1 MPSKRELLI
10 AYLRKR
16 SAFKKEE
23 RIAAHLAQK
32 TSLFEGGVC
41 RKADGRS
48 TVNRKKI
55 IRIILAALAV
65 AALLAA
71 GGCALWKNGFFEKI
85 NSVEALREVIAG
97 AGVWAGAVY
106 FALQM
111 MTVIVAPIPSNI
123 SMMAGALALGFWP
136 AMILGVLAVIAG
148 SVIVFLAARALGRN
162 AVQRFLDK
170 GVMEKYL
177 PIIEEKQDMFLFLTM
192 LFPFFPDDALC
203 MLAGLTKIPLGRF
216 VAIMALARP
225 WGLVVAAL
233 LGSGSLS
240 LPVWA
245 WAVIGGAGLLIFVF
259 AMKYSAQIEEALLGL
274 VRRIVPKRNRSDRN

>member
-1 MPSKRELLI
+1 M
-10 AYLRKR
+10 
-16 SAFKKEE
+16 
-23 RIAAHLAQK
+23 
-32 TSLFEGGVC
+32 
-41 RKADGRS
+41 
-48 TVNRKKI
+48 
-55 IRIILAALAV
+55 
-65 AALLAA
+65 
-71 GGCALWKNGFFEKI
+71 
-85 NSVEALREVIAG
+85 IAG

-216 VAIMALARP
+216 VAIGFTAIADVDIMDAY
-225 WGLVVAAL
+225 
-233 LGSGSLS
+233 GSLS